1 MKEHLS
7 DEQSVADERMTSEDL
22 DILALL
28 QPIDLSE
35 LQPVIGVT
43 PQTTLSEVVDTM
55 LTKRVGCVVVT
66 EDDQLVGL
74 FTERDLLCKV
84 VPSGIDISST
94 PVSSVMT
101 RNPETLPVDS
111 PLVYALQRM
120 SVGGYRHVP
129 LMNSEGKAVAVIS
142 MRDIVQHIV
151 SLYPDQIFN
160 IPDQPGSWSGRDGG

>member
-1 MKEHLS
+1 MREYLN

-22 DILALL
+22 DTLALQ

-43 PQTTLSEVVDTM
+43 PETTISEVVDTM

-84 VPSGIDISST
+84 VPHGIDISST

-101 RNPETLPVDS
+101 KRPETLPSDS

-129 LMNSEGKAVAVIS
+129 LMSNEGKAVAVVS

-151 SLYPDQIFN
+151 SLYPNQILN
-160 IPDQPGSWSGRDGG
+160 IPNQPGSWSGRDGG

>member
-1 MKEHLS
+1 MKEHLK
-7 DEQSVADERMTSEDL
+7 DEQAVVDERMTSEDL
-22 DILALL
+22 DVLALQ

-35 LQPVIGVT
+35 LQPVVGVT
-43 PQTTLSEVVDTM
+43 PQTLISDVVDIM
-55 LTKRVGCVVVT
+55 LTKRLGCVVVT
-66 EDDQLVGL
+66 EDDLLVGL

-84 VPSGIDISST
+84 VPKGIDISST

-101 RNPETLPVDS
+101 RRPESLPVDS

-129 LMNSEGKAVAVIS
+129 LIDNEGHPVAVIS

-151 SLYPDQIFN
+151 SLYPDQILN
-160 IPDQPGSWSGRDGG
+160 IPDQPSSWSGRDGA

>member
-1 MKEHLS
+1 MSEHLK
-7 DEQSVADERMTSEDL
+7 DEQSVADERMSSEDL
-22 DILALL
+22 DILALQ

-35 LQPVIGVT
+35 LQSVIGVT
-43 PQTTLSEVVDTM
+43 PETKISEVVDTM
-55 LTKRVGCVVVT
+55 LTKRVGCVVIT

-84 VPSGIDISST
+84 VPHGIDISST

-101 RNPETLPVDS
+101 RKPETLPVDS

-120 SVGGYRHVP
+120 AIGGYRHVP
-129 LMNSEGKAVAVIS
+129 LINSEGKAVAVIS

-151 SLYPDQIFN
+151 SLYPDQILN

>member
-1 MKEHLS
+1 MREYLN
-7 DEQSVADERMTSEDL
+7 DEQSVADERMMSEAL
-22 DILALL
+22 DILSLE

-43 PQTTLSEVVDTM
+43 PETMLSDVIDTM
-55 LTKRVGCVVVT
+55 LSKRVGCVVITQDEV
-66 EDDQLVGL
+66 LVGL

-84 VPSGIDISST
+84 VPKGIDIATT

-101 RNPETLPVDS
+101 RQPETLPDDS

-120 SVGGYRHVP
+120 SVGGFRHVP
-129 LMNSEGKAVAVIS
+129 LMNSEGKAVAIVS

-151 SLYPDQIFN
+151 SLYPNQILN
-160 IPDQPGSWSGRDGG
+160 IPNQPSSWSRRDGG

>member
-1 MKEHLS
+1 MKEHLK
-7 DEQSVADERMTSEDL
+7 DEQSVVNERTTSEDL
-22 DILALL
+22 DVLSLQ

-35 LQPVIGVT
+35 LQPVVGVT
-43 PQTTLSEVVDTM
+43 SQNTISDVVDTM

-84 VPSGIDISST
+84 VPAGIDISTT

-101 RNPETLPVDS
+101 QRPETLPVDS

-129 LMNSEGKAVAVIS
+129 LMDNGGKAVAVIS
-142 MRDIVQHIV
+142 MRDIVNHIV
-151 SLYPDQIFN
+151 SLYPDQILN
-160 IPDQPGSWSGRDGG
+160 IPDQPSSWSRRDGA